1 MILHVVTF
9 TWNEGVTDEQVAE
22 FTAGLRALPATIPEL
37 RRYDAGPDLGLTP
50 GNADFAVSA
59 LVDDEA
65 GLRAYLD
72 HPAHQEVVSG
82 MRPMIASRTGA
93 QIEASQA

>member
-22 FTAGLRALPATIPEL
+22 VTAGLRALPAMIPEL

-50 GNADFAVSA
+50 GNADFGVSA

-65 GLRAYLD
+65 GLRAYHD
-72 HPAHQEVVSG
+72 HPVHQEIVG
-82 MRPMIASRTGA
+82 RMRPMIAQRSAA
-93 QIEASQA
+93 QIEA